1 MLDYAEREAIYQI
14 AIVQARTQRT
24 PAERRRWQYADWTG
38 LDRRVGDGGVTA
50 DKGAYPDMRRAIR
63 SLAEDLGLKT

>member
-38 LDRRVGDGGVTA
+38 LDRRMGDRGAAVDT
-50 DKGAYPDMRRAIR
+50 GAYPDKRGAMR
-63 SLAEDLGLKT
+63 SLSADLGLKT